1 MNSNPTDTLLHAAK
15 LAGDLR
21 VLARRLHVPMK
32 QLMSWIDGDVPTP
45 QPVLLRA
52 LDFLR
57 STPGLR
63 PASARLG

>member
-1 MNSNPTDTLLHAAK
+1 MNSNPADTLQHAAK

-32 QLMSWIDGDVPTP
+32 QLTSWIDGDVPTP
-45 QPVLLRA
+45 PPVLLRA

-57 STPGLR
+57 ATPSLR
-63 PASARLG
+63 PASARSG

>member
-1 MNSNPTDTLLHAAK
+1 LSSNPTDTLLHAAQ

-32 QLMSWIDGDVPTP
+32 QLMSWIDGDLPTP

-57 STPGLR
+57 ATPDLR
-63 PASARLG
+63 TASAR

>member
-1 MNSNPTDTLLHAAK
+1 MNSNPADTLLDAAK

-32 QLMSWIDGDVPTP
+32 QLASWLDGDLPTP

-52 LDFLR
+52 LDFVR
-57 STPGLR
+57 G
-63 PASARLG
+63 AAA